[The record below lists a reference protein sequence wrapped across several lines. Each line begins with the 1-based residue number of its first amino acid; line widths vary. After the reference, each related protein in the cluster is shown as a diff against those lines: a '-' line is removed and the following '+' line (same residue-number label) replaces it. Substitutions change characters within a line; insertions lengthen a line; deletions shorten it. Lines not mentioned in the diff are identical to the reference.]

1 MRMGK
6 DPFEEQRL
14 LGQIQ
19 LGQSQVLEAFIE
31 KRMGVLNKQLQ
42 DEREEN
48 YRLRLKIQELEDKIK
63 DEQLFSRMLVPSCA
77 QLLSRQ
83 WHAHYAVSASDWD
96 SVRIAE
102 FLKALIEITQKPGS
116 QEK

>member
-48 YRLRLKIQELEDKIK
+48 YRLRLRIQEDA
-63 DEQLFSRMLVPSCA
+63 R
-77 QLLSRQ
+77 
-83 WHAHYAVSASDWD
+83 
-96 SVRIAE
+96 
-102 FLKALIEITQKPGS
+102 LKAEAENAVLATLQKLIPGVP
-116 QEK
+116 ETFDDPEALLLAVNEWAEGKWND